1 MRNAFVSL
9 VVVTLLAPFPAHA
22 QQFTTMYDG
31 SPTVAGAP
39 RLPLL
44 VGPSGNRALPC
55 SLFGSRFMRTVPTS
69 YCVSDAELAEE
80 RERVRS
86 IIGSPAQKPA
96 VVRQA
101 KSRMVPIVA
110 PQSAP
115 QPHVPVAVGSRAG
128 TATARARIVT
138 ARMARVRNLAHAYR
152 GGGPTLSGGNAS
164 GAPMP
169 ASAVGGTSD
178 ERSGGRS
185 QRIP

>member
-1 MRNAFVSL
+1 MRYALVGF
-9 VVVTLLAPFPAHA
+9 VVVALLAPFPVHA

-55 SLFGSRFMRTVPTS
+55 TLFGSRFMRTVPTS
-69 YCVSDAELAEE
+69 YCLSDTELAEE

-86 IIGSPAQKPA
+86 IIGNPAQKPA

-115 QPHVPVAVGSRAG
+115 QPHVRVAVGSRVG
-128 TATARARIVT
+128 TATPRARIVA
-138 ARMARVRNLAHAYR
+138 ARMARTRNLAHAYR
-152 GGGPTLSGGNAS
+152 GGGPALSGAAAS

-169 ASAVGGTSD
+169 GSAVGGTSD